1 MNNIVVLTI
10 LIFQHIQ
17 CLHIMYAE
25 AATIEEID
33 R

>member
-1 MNNIVVLTI
+1 MNNIVV

-17 CLHIMYAE
+17 CLHMMYAE